1 MSEEMELSPEE
12 REPEL
17 WQAPVIVLDD
27 VAHTDE
33 ALVVVVNEL
42 LVLRVLQVVL
52 GHRVHVVEPEELVLG
67 LEEAPHRGVP
77 GEKNVSIRRSEKI
90 FMPRDHVSQL
100 QSVLDLVDAIG
111 AGPKQHHGEDDG
123 EHLEYE

>member
-1 MSEEMELSPEE
+1 MSEKMELSPEE

-17 WQAPVIVLDD
+17 WKAPVIVLDD

-33 ALVVVVNEL
+33 ALVVVVDEL

-77 GEKNVSIRRSEKI
+77 GEKNVSTIRRSEKYSYLGTTSVSSSPSSTLL
-90 FMPRDHVSQL
+90 MP
-100 QSVLDLVDAIG
+100 
-111 AGPKQHHGEDDG
+111 
-123 EHLEYE
+123 